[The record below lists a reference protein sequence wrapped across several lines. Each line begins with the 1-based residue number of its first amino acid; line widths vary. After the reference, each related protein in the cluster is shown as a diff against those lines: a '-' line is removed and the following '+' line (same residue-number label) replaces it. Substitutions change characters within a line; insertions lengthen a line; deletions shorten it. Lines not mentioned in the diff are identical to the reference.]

1 MLNGGCYEVK
11 KHCQRQKYDCPTTFL
26 RNEKDN
32 ILGNQLYG
40 YYTDLVISRHM
51 VRYILTRVISVKSS
65 KNLEKTQVT
74 MVTVPSRLALSMG
87 HGMLNTF
94 VFVYITQMALFPK

>member
-1 MLNGGCYEVK
+1 MIVQRLSYATRKTNVK
-11 KHCQRQKYDCPTTFL
+11 QQ
-26 RNEKDN
+26 
-32 ILGNQLYG
+32 QYG
-40 YYTDLVISRHM
+40 YCKDLVISRHM

-74 MVTVPSRLALSMG
+74 MVKVPARMALSMG

-94 VFVYITQMALFPK
+94 VFV